1 MKNLLKQIP
10 AYADKI
16 KDIKEIILTNVVL
29 LGQTPATLEKDYQ
42 TGKTPRTR
50 VFLERLNDSSTDECT
65 MDAFGNPYAI
75 VKGSD
80 SGVPPIVLVAHMDT
94 TYSGIGDLNY
104 NVANGA
110 IEGPGLLDNSLGAG
124 VLMSIPQVIK
134 TLGLS
139 FQSDIVL
146 VGLSESLH
154 QSNLKSIREVVDTW
168 KGPIRSAICL
178 EGGERGRLNYFSN
191 SMIRSEITCDI
202 PMEIGWADKNGVN
215 AILVINDVINQ
226 ILEIRLPQRPR
237 TRIVIR
243 HVNSGIRHGKAPLY
257 AQMGFDIHCD
267 TDQMA
272 EEVFKTV
279 DEICANVGHQTGVKV
294 DLDRV
299 STVKATKLN
308 YHHPLVQC
316 AARVIDTLDLVPR
329 FESSQSELSVFL
341 SQGIPAITLG
351 IAHGENYHK
360 EDERAEIE
368 SMFKGIAQV
377 IGVIQAIDQGDCD
390 DKR

>member
-1 MKNLLKQIP
+1 MKDLLKQIP

-16 KDIKEIILTNVVL
+16 KGIKEIILTNVVL
-29 LGQTPATLEKDYQ
+29 LGQTPATPEKDYQ
-42 TGKTPRTR
+42 TGKTPRSR
-50 VFLERLNDSSTDECT
+50 VFLERLSDGHADECT
-65 MDAFGNPYAI
+65 QDAFGNPYAI
-75 VKGSD
+75 VKGS
-80 SGVPPIVLVAHMDT
+80 GGGKPPIVLVAHMDT
-94 TYSGIGDLNY
+94 TYGGIADLNY
-104 NVANGA
+104 NVADGA
-110 IEGPGLLDNSLGAG
+110 VVGPGLLDNSLGAG

-139 FQSDIVL
+139 FKSDIVL
-146 VGLSESLH
+146 VGLNESLH
-154 QSNLKSIREVVDTW
+154 QGNLKSIRDVVETW

-191 SMIRSEITCDI
+191 SMIRAEVTCDI
-202 PMEIGWADKNGVN
+202 PKEIGWANKNGIN
-215 AILVINDVINQ
+215 SILVINDVINRM
-226 ILEIRLPQRPR
+226 LEIRLPQRPR
-237 TRIVIR
+237 TRIVIG

-257 AQMGFDIHCD
+257 TQMGFDVHSD
-267 TDQMA
+267 SDKMA

-279 DEICANVGHQTGVKV
+279 DEICANVSHHTGVKV

-299 STVKATKLN
+299 SAVKAAKLN

-316 AARVIDTLDLVPR
+316 AAGVMDVLGLKPR

-368 SMFKGIAQV
+368 SMFKGIAQI
-377 IGVIQAIDQGDCD
+377 IGVIQAIDQGDCH